1 MTLVGRPCTHGLC
14 EMAER
19 SSTIAQL
26 PSLLLLLLLLLLP
39 SLNETQ
45 MERVGCEDRST
56 ELLLARTSNAG
67 SIGCTCVAFP
77 AGLELRLQSALKAL
91 SLRAT
96 WALCLHGDI
105 SDHQL

>member
-1 MTLVGRPCTHGLC
+1 
-14 EMAER
+14 MAER

-26 PSLLLLLLLLLLP
+26 PSLLLLLP

-91 SLRAT
+91 SLRT
-96 WALCLHGDI
+96 LHGHYSLLCLHGDV